1 MTLGIVGAG
10 KLGMALA
17 QAGVEARFAVTI
29 TSRHLENTKLIA
41 EVMAPGS
48 RGGTLAEVAAADV
61 VVLALPLHRLE
72 DLPRDAFDGKVVVD
86 AINYWQPV
94 DGDLGRYGVAAAET
108 SLLVTRHFSGA
119 RVVKSLNQLGYHDV
133 EDGRRPGSRW
143 GVAVA
148 GDDPEAKAVVKAVVA
163 QLGFEP
169 VDAGTLADGARLGP
183 GGPAFGATLT
193 AEELVRALGAVA
205 VDLP

>member
-17 QAGVEARFAVTI
+17 QAGVEAGFAVAI
-29 TSRHLENTKLIA
+29 TSRHIEDTRLIA
-41 EVMAPGS
+41 GVMAPGS
-48 RGGTLAEVAAADV
+48 RGGTLAEVAASEV
-61 VVLALPLHRLE
+61 VVLALPLHRLG
-72 DLPRDAFDGKVVVD
+72 DLPRDAFDGKVVID

-94 DGDLGRYGVAAAET
+94 DGDLERYGVSAAET
-108 SLLVTRHFSGA
+108 SLLVARHLTGA
-119 RVVKSLNQLGYHDV
+119 RLVKSLNQLGYHDV
-133 EDGRRPGSRW
+133 EDGRRPGARW

-148 GDDPEAKAVVKAVVA
+148 GDDAEAKAVVSAVVA
-163 QLGFEP
+163 QLGFDP

-193 AEELVRALGAVA
+193 ADELRRVLGV
-205 VDLP
+205 

>member
-17 QAGVEARFAVTI
+17 QAGVEAGLAVTI
-29 TSRHLENTKLIA
+29 TSRHVEDTRLIA

-48 RGGTLAEVAAADV
+48 RGGTLDEVAAADV
-61 VVLALPLHRLE
+61 VVLALPLHRLP
-72 DLPRDAFDGKVVVD
+72 DLPPDAFDGKVVVD

-94 DGDLGRYGVAAAET
+94 DGELARYGVAAAET
-108 SLLVTRHFSGA
+108 SLLVARHFEGA
-119 RVVKSLNQLGYHDV
+119 RIVKSLNQLGYHDV
-133 EDGRRPGSRW
+133 EDRPRTGSRW

-148 GDDPEAKAVVKAVVA
+148 GDDPSAKAVVSSVVA

-169 VDAGTLADGARLGP
+169 VDAGSLVEGARLGP

-193 AEELVRALGAVA
+193 AEALRQA
-205 VDLP
+205 LSLSLHS